1 MIIIYKSFFSIK
13 CIENIGI
20 FVKCIKLFSEL
31 WFNERII
38 FNMFYISLLNFKLFL
53 ICLFK
58 VTCEGNIGI

>member
-38 FNMFYISLLNFKLFL
+38 FNMLYL
-53 ICLFK
+53 C
-58 VTCEGNIGI
+58 